1 MSRFRSTRAE
11 DQDPKNDPQTEEDSP
26 AEQEHGTGAVRVAS
40 YLATAAEPPPDN
52 WPNRSAGGGG
62 ADFDRLGGHV
72 GSVLRA
78 AEEAAVRMQEEAR
91 EEGERVRGQAQKE
104 ATALAEEAR
113 EDADATRAGAER
125 LRSETEEWTKG
136 AHEAAEDYASDRRAS
151 AEAEAREILSA
162 AELQAASLS
171 KDVEQRHQT
180 LQMDISLAE
189 DRLRELATGLR
200 DLAERLD
207 DLLAAPL
214 EGRGGDLSE
223 AESLIDALGPSHETE
238 EATM

>member
-1 MSRFRSTRAE
+1 
-11 DQDPKNDPQTEEDSP
+11 
-26 AEQEHGTGAVRVAS
+26 
-40 YLATAAEPPPDN
+40 
-52 WPNRSAGGGG
+52 
-62 ADFDRLGGHV
+62 
-72 GSVLRA
+72 
-78 AEEAAVRMQEEAR
+78 
-91 EEGERVRGQAQKE
+91 
-104 ATALAEEAR
+104 
-113 EDADATRAGAER
+113 
-125 LRSETEEWTKG
+125 KG

-189 DRLRELATGLR
+189 DRLRQLATGLR

-214 EGRGGDLSE
+214 EGRGEDLSE